1 MRTGAACQLDATSR
15 CRQSVHER
23 RIVSCSMF
31 WKKFFKTREGFGQFV
46 SGAGICVN
54 ILLSGV
60 KLIIGLM
67 SGAISIIADAF
78 NNLSDVGTSAIML
91 AGFKISAKPPDEEH
105 PFGHGRAEYL
115 AGLFVAAG
123 MILVGAKLL
132 YSSVE
137 KIMTPEILNVDRI
150 TLLVLGLSVAAKF
163 FLGIFYRYVARKIN
177 SAALNAAALDSFT
190 DCLAT
195 SVVMIS
201 VVTWINLGVNI
212 DGGAGVFVS
221 AFILR
226 GGFTALKEIL
236 NPLLGVRPNQE
247 LIDGIKKIVTD
258 APEVLGVHDLI
269 IHNYGAKNIFVS
281 LHVEMP
287 ATLKLLEAHEIIDG
301 LERKLQSTFGIS
313 ATLHVDPVVQGDKS
327 FDEHKELAEKILAE
341 IDTRLSLHD
350 FRVVPYKTGRKLI
363 FDVAVPWNFLMT
375 DRELR
380 KNFQRRL
387 IELHADDRAIIHFDH
402 QYC

>member
-1 MRTGAACQLDATSR
+1 ML
-15 CRQSVHER
+15 
-23 RIVSCSMF
+23 
-31 WKKFFKTREGFGQFV
+31 WKKFFKTREGFGQF
-46 SGAGICVN
+46 AGVTGIFVN

-60 KLIIGLM
+60 KLFIGLM
-67 SGAISIIADAF
+67 SGAISIVADGL
-78 NNLSDVGTSAIML
+78 NNLSDAATSAIML
-91 AGFKISAKPPDEEH
+91 AGFKISAKPPDPEH

-123 MILVGAKLL
+123 MVLVGGKLFV
-132 YSSVE
+132 SSVE
-137 KIMTPEILNVDRI
+137 KIIAPEDLSADRI
-150 TLLVLGLSVAAKF
+150 ALLVLILSVAAKF
-163 FLGIFYRYVARKIN
+163 FLGIFYRYAARKIN

-195 SVVMIS
+195 SVV
-201 VVTWINLGVNI
+201 VVSIYLWIYFGVNI

-226 GGFTALKEIL
+226 GGVQSLKEIF
-236 NPLLGVRPNQE
+236 NPLLGDRPNQE

-269 IHNYGAKNIFVS
+269 VHSYGVKKIFVS
-281 LHVEMP
+281 MHVEMP
-287 ATLKLLEAHEIIDG
+287 ATLNLLEAHEIIDR
-301 LERKLQSTFGIS
+301 LERKLQSTFEIS
-313 ATLHVDPVVQGDKS
+313 ATLHVDPVVVGDAA
-327 FDEHKELAEKILAE
+327 FDEHRELAEKILAE
-341 IDTRLSLHD
+341 IDSRLTLHD
-350 FRVVPYKTGRKLI
+350 FRVVPYKSGRKLI

-380 KNFQRRL
+380 KKFQRRL
-387 IELHADDRAIIHFDH
+387 IELHSDDRAIIHFDH

>member
-1 MRTGAACQLDATSR
+1 ML
-15 CRQSVHER
+15 
-23 RIVSCSMF
+23 
-31 WKKFFKTREGFGQFV
+31 WKKFFNLSTREGFGEFA
-46 SGAGICVN
+46 GATGIFVN
-54 ILLSGV
+54 ILLSVV
-60 KLIIGLM
+60 KMIIGLS
-67 SGAISIIADAF
+67 SGAISIVADAF

-91 AGFKISAKPPDEEH
+91 AGFRISAKPPDEEH

-115 AGLFVAAG
+115 AGLFVAAA
-123 MILVGAKLL
+123 MIFVGGKLL
-132 YSSVE
+132 VSSVE
-137 KIMTPEILNVDRI
+137 KIIAPEDLFADRI

-163 FLGIFYRYVARKIN
+163 FLGLFYRHAARKIN
-177 SAALNAAALDSFT
+177 SATLRAAALDSFT

-195 SVVMIS
+195 GVVIIS
-201 VVTWINLGVNI
+201 VGAWIYFGVNI

-226 GGFTALKEIL
+226 GGVQSLKEIL
-236 NPLLGVRPNQE
+236 NPLLGDRPNQE

-269 IHNYGAKNIFVS
+269 VHSYGAKRIFVS
-281 LHVEMP
+281 MHVEMP
-287 ATLKLLEAHEIIDG
+287 ATLNLLTAHEIIDR
-301 LERKLQSTFGIS
+301 LERKLQSTFEIS
-313 ATLHVDPVVQGDKS
+313 ATLHVDPVVLGDAS
-327 FDEHKELAEKILAE
+327 FDEHRELAEKILAE
-341 IDTRLSLHD
+341 IDSRLSLHD

-363 FDVAVPWNFLMT
+363 FDVLVPWNFLMS

-387 IELHADDRAIIHFDH
+387 IELHSDDRAIIHFDH